1 MLAIVCATPAAI
13 ATAQLDERDPAVG
26 SGDLIRYRTLERAD
40 FRSRERPPDT
50 LVRRGNYEL
59 AAATCVYIR
68 TDRNVSMHIG
78 SIVGPDDEERYEGSL
93 GHLRFE
99 ALMDRGC
106 SWWSSRDPDAAY
118 TLQHEQ
124 IHFAIREIAARRMN
138 QAAEELMTSLHVTG
152 DSEQEV
158 VEQLKA
164 RIEELFDGHNAAA
177 VERNRAFDEETSW
190 GRNDARQREW
200 WREVERELRETVR
213 WR

>member
-1 MLAIVCATPAAI
+1 VVAIAYATPTI
-13 ATAQLDERDPAVG
+13 ATAQPGLVTDVG

-40 FRSRERPPDT
+40 FRNTERPPEALART
-50 LVRRGNYEL
+50 GNYEL
-59 AAATCVYIR
+59 AATTCVYLR
-68 TDRNVSMHIG
+68 TDRDVSMHVG
-78 SIVGPDDEERYEGSL
+78 SIVGPDGNERYEGSL

-106 SWWSSRDPDAAY
+106 SWWSSRGRDAAY

-138 QAAEELMTSLHVTG
+138 RAADELIDSLHVTG
-152 DSEQEV
+152 DSEEQV

-164 RIEELFDGHNAAA
+164 RIGELFETHNAAA
-177 VERNRAFDEETSW
+177 VERNRNFDEETSW
-190 GRNDARQREW
+190 GRNDERQQEW
-200 WREVERELRETVR
+200 WREIERELRETVA